1 MDQAFLFNQG
11 EDYMSYRMLGAHP
24 ATDGPGFRFAVW
36 APRAQTV
43 RIAGDF
49 NNWQPR
55 ASDAMEKVGSTGIWQ
70 GIVPDAS
77 VWNRYKFEI
86 TGPDGRATLKAD
98 PYAFHSETRP
108 ADASVL
114 YTTPSFPWTDGAFR
128 ASLPTQPAARPINI
142 YEIHLGSWRRNPD
155 GTVLNYRDIARRLS
169 HYVVEMGYTHVELL
183 PVMEH
188 PLDAS
193 WGYQVTGYYSA
204 TSRYGT
210 PDDFRAF
217 VDIMHASGIG
227 VILDWVPGHFPKD
240 AFGLAR
246 FDGTPTFEYEDERIG
261 VHKEWGT
268 LVFDFSKFEVWS
280 FLISNAVFWLEEFHI
295 DGLRVDAVSSMLYRS
310 YGRTEYLPNV
320 FGGAENLEAIAFMRK
335 LNTTVRNRFPF
346 AMMIAEE
353 STAWPGVTA
362 QAAEGGLHFTH
373 KWNMG
378 WMHDTLHYFSRA
390 CVHRRWHQDELT
402 FSMTYAFSEH
412 FILAFSHDE
421 VVHGKHSLIDRM
433 PGDIWRKFAGM
444 RALYLYM
451 MTHPGGKLTFMGNE
465 FGQFIE
471 WRAHEELEWFLLGY
485 ETHRQLRLFVS
496 HLNHLYLG
504 RSSLWQDDMSWGG
517 FCWHSCSDR
526 DNSVYVYARHAVDSY
541 TIVALNLQPSPLDS
555 YRVGVPD
562 PGEYLVVLDT
572 DDAEYGGS
580 GYPVIPLG
588 AVGITAQ
595 PEPVDGFAWSIRI
608 NLPPLGGLLI
618 ESAAATGGGIV
629 PRPEP
634 EGTVEKDTMDKGR
647 R

>member
-1 MDQAFLFNQG
+1 
-11 EDYMSYRMLGAHP
+11 
-24 ATDGPGFRFAVW
+24 
-36 APRAQTV
+36 V
-43 RIAGDF
+43 RVAGDF
-49 NNWQPR
+49 NDWHPR
-55 ASDAMEKVGSTGIWQ
+55 DSDAMIKLGSTGIWQ
-70 GIVPDAS
+70 GSVPDAS
-77 VWNRYKFEI
+77 AWNRYKFEI
-86 TGPDGRATLKAD
+86 TGPDGTARLKAD

-114 YTTPSFPWTDGAFR
+114 YAASPFPWTDKAYR
-128 ASLPTQPAARPINI
+128 SSLPTQPAACPINI
-142 YEIHLGSWRRNPD
+142 YEVHLGSWRRNPD
-155 GTVLNYRDIARRLS
+155 GTVLNYREIARRLS
-169 HYVVEMGYTHVELL
+169 QYVVEMGYTHVELL

-217 VDIMHASGIG
+217 VDCLHASGIG

-246 FDGTPTFEYEDERIG
+246 FDGSPTFEYEDERIG
-261 VHKEWGT
+261 EHREWGT
-268 LVFDFSKFEVWS
+268 LVFDFSKFEVCS
-280 FLISNAVFWLEEFHI
+280 FLISNAVFWLEEYHI
-295 DGLRVDAVSSMLYRS
+295 DGLRVDAVSSMLYRN
-310 YGRTEYLPNV
+310 YGRTEYLPNA
-320 FGGAENLEAIAFMRK
+320 FGGMENLEAIAFMRK
-335 LNTTVRNRFPF
+335 LNTTVRNRYPY
-346 AMMIAEE
+346 AMMI
-353 STAWPGVTA
+353 S
-362 QAAEGGLHFTH
+362 EGGLHFTH

-378 WMHDTLHYFSRA
+378 WMHDTLRYFSRE
-390 CVHRRWHQDELT
+390 CIHRRWHQDELT

-471 WRAHEELEWFLLGY
+471 WRDHEELEWFLLDY

-496 HLNHLYLG
+496 RLNHLY
-504 RSSLWQDDMSWGG
+504 RVQPSLWMDDMSWTG
-517 FCWHSCSDR
+517 FRWHNCSDR
-526 DNSVYVYARHAVDSY
+526 DNSVYIYARHAADSFLI
-541 TIVALNLQPSPLDS
+541 TALNLQPAPLDS

-562 PGEYLVVLDT
+562 PGEYCVVLDT
-572 DDAEYGGS
+572 DEPEYGGS
-580 GYPVIPLG
+580 GYPVTPLG
-588 AVGITAQ
+588 AEKLMAQ
-595 PEPVDGFAWSIRI
+595 PDPADGLDWSIRI

-618 ESAAATGGGIV
+618 TSVAATGDGS
-629 PRPEP
+629 
-634 EGTVEKDTMDKGR
+634 GTRTESESKE
-647 R
+647 